1 MSQRVRGG
9 ANRRSRPRAS
19 LTPSNRAV
27 TFHTKAMVAT
37 TYTKQAKG
45 EFCTAKAQSAYAMA
59 LKERVNPQKGQG

>member
-1 MSQRVRGG
+1 
-9 ANRRSRPRAS
+9 
-19 LTPSNRAV
+19 
-27 TFHTKAMVAT
+27 MVAT